1 MTEARPAAS
10 PRALRRICVF
20 CGARA
25 GARPAYL
32 EFARALGDTLAT
44 RGIGVVYG
52 GASVGL
58 MGALADAALARGG
71 EVIGVIPRS
80 MVDREIAHPRLSQLH
95 VVSTMHE
102 RKAMM
107 ASLSDAFV
115 AMPGG
120 LGTLEELFEAITW
133 QSLGIHRK
141 PIGLLDVGG
150 FYRPLHAALEH
161 AADERFVDP
170 AQLAAIVMEREPG
183 PLIDRLARTV
193 VPGGAPTPAIGEDET

>member
-1 MTEARPAAS
+1 V
-10 PRALRRICVF
+10 CVF
-20 CGARA
+20 CGARS

-32 EFARALGDTLAT
+32 EFARALGDTLAA

-52 GASVGL
+52 GASIGL

-71 EVIGVIPRS
+71 EVIGVIPRA
-80 MVDREIAHPRLSQLH
+80 MVDRELAHTHLTELR
-95 VVSTMHE
+95 VVETMHE
-102 RKAMM
+102 RKAQM
-107 ASLSDAFV
+107 AALSDAFV

-150 FYRPLHAALEH
+150 FYRPLHTALEH
-161 AADERFVDP
+161 AADERFVDR

-183 PLIDRLARTV
+183 PLLDRLARTT
-193 VPGGAPTPAIGEDET
+193 VPTGPLTPGLVERET